1 MISTLIV
8 AMIRLTT
15 NAEFSVKSGYCCA
28 LKYIRCTGVAHATA
42 MIDESETIFVS
53 SISIIKIAKQ
63 VSEVS
68 GENDTASPT
77 IVATPLPPRK
87 PKNIGHI

>member
-8 AMIRLTT
+8 AMSKLTT
-15 NAEFSVKSGYCCA
+15 HAEFSVKSGYSCA
-28 LKYIRCTGVAHATA
+28 LKKIRCTGVALATA
-42 MIDESETIFVS
+42 MIDESETVFV
-53 SISIIKIAKQ
+53 ISKSTQKSAKQ

-68 GENDTASPT
+68 GEKDTARPT
-77 IVATPLPPRK
+77 IVATPLPPRN